1 MGGFVKGDVV
11 KILFR
16 FSDLRNAKPRPGFVL
31 ADLNGED
38 VILCQIT
45 KKRPRLDTGIE
56 LTNDSF
62 QEAPLSVIPSYI
74 RPVRL
79 FATSNKQIDCKITSV
94 TKETLQSVY
103 SILNTM
109 FST

>member
-1 MGGFVKGDVV
+1 MGGFVKGDIV

-16 FSDLRNAKPRPGFVL
+16 FSDLRNARPRPGFVL

-45 KKRPRLDTGIE
+45 KKRPHLDTGIE
-56 LTNDSF
+56 LTNESF
-62 QEAPLSVIPSYI
+62 QEVPLNVIPSYV

-79 FATSNKQIDCKITSV
+79 FTASSNLIDSKITSV
-94 TKETLQSVY
+94 TTETLQSVY
-103 SILNTM
+103 SILNAL
-109 FST
+109 FSP